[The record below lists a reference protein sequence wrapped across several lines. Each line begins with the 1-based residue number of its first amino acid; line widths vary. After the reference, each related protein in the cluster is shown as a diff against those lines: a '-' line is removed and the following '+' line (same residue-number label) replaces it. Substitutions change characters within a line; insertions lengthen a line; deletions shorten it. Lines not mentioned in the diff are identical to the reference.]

1 MGASTSAGTA
11 SLIRRLRPVAL
22 GISEV
27 VLFAFS
33 LAIAIPPVPS
43 DAGDVYPVT
52 SAMWM
57 GGLAFAGFL
66 VLSRSNRGSLCACCR
81 CTWFSFGEFM
91 RVFLSSVVAGFAPA
105 PDGWMR

>member
-66 VLSRSNRGSLCACCR
+66 VLSRRKPWVAVCLLPVYLVFA
-81 CTWFSFGEFM
+81 WEFT
-91 RVFLSSVVAGFAPA
+91 RVFLSNVVAGFAPA
-105 PDGWMR
+105 PDGSMR